1 MTETVE
7 ESTASAEELRTAMT
21 DQLVRAGTIRSQP
34 VEAAFLAVARH
45 DFAPDAPL
53 VEAYAAH
60 EAVRTKRD
68 EYGIAISSVSAPDIQ
83 SMMLEQAQAQVGMRV
98 GEVGSGGYNAALLAE
113 IVGPEGSVVTIDI
126 DSYVTDRARTLL
138 DAAGYGRVE
147 VFLADAEHGL
157 PDHGTVD
164 RLMVTVGAWD
174 IPPAWTDQ
182 LAEDGRLIVP
192 LRMRGLTRSVAF
204 DRDGDR
210 LVSRSA
216 EVCGF
221 VTMQGEGEHAERL
234 LLIRG
239 KEIALRFDDGW
250 PSDPEA
256 LNGVFDTERVEKWS
270 GVSVAR
276 TEPFTGLQMWL
287 ATALDG
293 FCLMAVDAELD
304 TGLVAPQNKQSN
316 LALLD
321 GDSISYLVIRRD
333 GDRAEFGAHGYG
345 PHAEEVAE
353 ALAEQIRT
361 WDRDHR
367 RDEPV
372 IYAYPISTPETD
384 LPAGRVI
391 TKRHRRIVISWPHE
405 GQADH
410 RTTNDKEN

>member
-7 ESTASAEELRTAMT
+7 ESTASAEKLRTAMT
-21 DQLVRAGTIRSQP
+21 DQLVKAGTIRTKP
-34 VEAAFLAVARH
+34 VEAAFRTVHRH
-45 DFAPDAPL
+45 AFAPDASL

-68 EYGIAISSVSAPDIQ
+68 EHGIATSSVSAPDIQ
-83 SMMLEQAQAQVGMRV
+83 AMMLEQAELQVGMRV
-98 GEVGSGGYNAALLAE
+98 GEIGSGGYNAALMAE
-113 IVGPEGSVVTIDI
+113 IVGPNGSVVTIDI

-138 DAAGYGRVE
+138 NAAGYGQVE
-147 VFLADAEHGL
+147 VLLADAEHGV

-164 RLMVTVGAWD
+164 RFMVTAGAWD
-174 IPPAWTDQ
+174 IPPAWTEQ
-182 LAEDGRLIVP
+182 LAEDGRLVVP
-192 LRMRGLTRSVAF
+192 LRMRGLTRSIAF

-210 LVSRSA
+210 LISRSA
-216 EVCGF
+216 QQCGF
-221 VTMQGEGEHAERL
+221 VTMQGEGEHTERL

-250 PSDPEA
+250 PADTEA
-256 LNGVFDTERVEKWS
+256 LNGVFDTEPVEAWS

-276 TEPFTGLQMWL
+276 TEPFTGLQIWL
-287 ATALDG
+287 VSALDG
-293 FCLMAVDAELD
+293 FCLMAVDPDLD
-304 TGLVAPQNKQSN
+304 TGLVAPQNKQSC

-321 GDSISYLVIRRD
+321 GDSFAYLTIRRD
-333 GDRAEFGAHGYG
+333 GDRAEFGVHGYG
-345 PHAEEVAE
+345 PRAEDVSA
-353 ALAEQIRT
+353 ALVEQIRT

-367 RDEPV
+367 QDEPV

-405 GQADH
+405 GQANH
-410 RTTNDKEN
+410 RTINDKEN

>member
-1 MTETVE
+1 MN

-21 DQLVRAGTIRSQP
+21 AQLVEAGTIRTKW
-34 VEAAFLAVARH
+34 VEAAFRTVHRH
-45 DFAPDAPL
+45 AFAPDAPL

-68 EYGIAISSVSAPDIQ
+68 EYGIATSSVSAPDIQ
-83 SMMLEQAQAQVGMRV
+83 AMMLEQAGLRVGMRV
-98 GEVGSGGYNAALLAE
+98 GEIGSGGYNAALMAE
-113 IVGPEGSVVTIDI
+113 IVGRDGSVVTVDI

-138 DAAGYGRVE
+138 NAAGYGRVE
-147 VFLADAEHGL
+147 VLLADAEHGL
-157 PDHGTVD
+157 PGHGTVD

-182 LAEDGRLIVP
+182 LAGDGRLIVP

-216 EVCGF
+216 QVCGF
-221 VTMQGEGEHAERL
+221 VNMQGEGEHAERL

-250 PSDPEA
+250 PADPDA

-293 FCLMAVDAELD
+293 FCLMSVDADLD
-304 TGLVAPQNKQSN
+304 SGLVAPQNKQSN

-321 GDSISYLVIRRD
+321 GDSLAYLTIRRD
-333 GDRAEFGAHGYG
+333 GDRAEFGVHGYG
-345 PHAEEVAE
+345 HHAEQVAE

-367 RDEPV
+367 QDEPV
-372 IYAYPISTPETD
+372 IYAYPISTPAND

-405 GQADH
+405 GQVDH